1 MRYWIVICLI
11 ITILI
16 SVYDHIEFDASKFT
30 FLDKPI
36 SITRL
41 LQIVKDCIDQSNTS
55 KQLMKNQFKIIEY
68 PDRKISWLYCLSFRR
83 CKLGVWD
90 YLNDKMLFL

>member
-11 ITILI
+11 NTILI

-41 LQIVKDCIDQSNTS
+41 LKIVKDCIGLSSTS

-68 PDRKISWLYCLSFRR
+68 PDRKINWLYYVSFRR
-83 CKLGVWD
+83 CRLGVWD
-90 YLNDKMLFL
+90 YLKW